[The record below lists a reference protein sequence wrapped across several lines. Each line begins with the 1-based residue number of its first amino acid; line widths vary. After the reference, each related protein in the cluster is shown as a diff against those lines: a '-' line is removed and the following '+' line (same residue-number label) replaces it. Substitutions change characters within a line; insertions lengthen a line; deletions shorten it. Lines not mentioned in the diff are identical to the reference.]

1 MLWNRIA
8 LVAHDC
14 EFFSE
19 VKRQHARAILDTQGR
34 WWLMIVSS
42 FQRSN
47 DDMRGRYSGSFG
59 LCTSPSRRDGLAA
72 HGLFFL
78 HAVAG
83 PHLVGCG
90 RCGGRGGC
98 GIHGGCGGHDT
109 MGEVEMV
116 NMVDAA
122 DTADMVD
129 VLDGAGSP
137 GEPRD
142 MGE

>member
-1 MLWNRIA
+1 VW
-8 LVAHDC
+8 
-14 EFFSE
+14 
-19 VKRQHARAILDTQGR
+19 AILNTQGR

-42 FQRSN
+42 FQRLN
-47 DDMRGRYSGSFG
+47 DNMHGRYSGSFR
-59 LCTSPSRRDGLAA
+59 LYTLPSRQDGLAA

-90 RCGGRGGC
+90 RCGGCGGC
-98 GIHGGCGGHDT
+98 GIHGRYGGHDT
-109 MGEVEMV
+109 MGEVDMV
-116 NMVDAA
+116 NMVDAV

-129 VLDGAGSP
+129 MLDGAGSP